1 MSAILAVYASH
12 NLHCFLP
19 LICFLSE
26 KRHTPK
32 LLLMKTAIQ
41 GITNKCYIY
50 IYIYSIFS
58 IMNSVLISLKWSSN
72 SKFPIS
78 SHFILPISFH
88 YFPFVSMSWWWL
100 SHLSPLSLQFPIE
113 NDLNSPIIVDKVPF
127 SRHLNC
133 FECTKT
139 PNYHPILQVSAS
151 WSHCSSHVSLFFPN
165 FSLFFS
171 FFFWGQ
177 ATWEES
183 LQRQRAKSAELQKL
197 HLEELQ
203 CLGFLGKFHGE
214 VPWED
219 MLTGEI

>member
-41 GITNKCYIY
+41 GYNQQMY

-127 SRHLNC
+127 FPPLELLWMHKNTELSSDPPSFSILIPLFIPC
-133 FECTKT
+133 F
-139 PNYHPILQVSAS
+139 PIFPQ
-151 WSHCSSHVSLFFPN
+151 FFPI
-165 FSLFFS
+165 FLV
-171 FFFWGQ
+171 FFFG
-177 ATWEES
+177 ARRPGRSRCSGNAPSRLSCRSCTWRNCSAWDFWES
-183 LQRQRAKSAELQKL
+183 SM
-197 HLEELQ
+197 
-203 CLGFLGKFHGE
+203 GKFHGR
-214 VPWED
+214 
-219 MLTGEI
+219 TC